1 MTSRA
6 PGQTAG
12 DDALMPQQS
21 VHADA
26 SALAPSAQPAV
37 QVEGLVKHFG
47 RVRAVDGMDFTVPP
61 GRILALLGPSGC
73 GKTTALRLIAGLER
87 PDAGR
92 IVLDGQ
98 VVADERT
105 YVPPERR
112 RVGMVFQ
119 DYALFPHLRVADNIG
134 FGLPRGPAR
143 AQRVEALL
151 AQVGLNGLGQRWPH
165 ELSGGQQQRVALAR
179 ALAPQPR
186 VLLLDEPFS
195 NLDAELRVRVRTEM
209 RTILRAA
216 GVTAI
221 FVTHDR
227 DEALSL
233 ADEVAVVNGGR
244 ILQRAAPELLYRFPV
259 SPTVAL
265 AVGDADF
272 LEGVAQGTTAVC
284 ELGSVPLAAA
294 AEGAVTLLFRPEG
307 LTLQPDDAGPGVVVA
322 REFFGHDQVVTV
334 RLPSGTLLRVRLLP
348 DEPVAQ
354 HQRVAMRPRVPVVA
368 FPRE

>member
-1 MTSRA
+1 MTA
-6 PGQTAG
+6 
-12 DDALMPQQS
+12 
-21 VHADA
+21 
-26 SALAPSAQPAV
+26 PAV
-37 QVEGLVKHFG
+37 EVEHLVKTFG
-47 RVRAVDGMDFTVPP
+47 RVRAVDGISFTVPR

-73 GKTTALRLIAGLER
+73 GKTTVLRLIAGLER

-92 IVLDGQ
+92 VQLDGRL
-98 VVADERT
+98 VADGHT
-105 YVPPERR
+105 CVPPERR
-112 RVGMVFQ
+112 QVGMVFQ

-151 AQVGLNGLGQRWPH
+151 VQVGLGGLGRRWPH

-195 NLDAELRVRVRTEM
+195 NLDAELRARVRSEV
-209 RTILRAA
+209 RAILREA

-233 ADEVAVVNGGR
+233 ADEVAVVEAGR
-244 ILQRAAPELLYRFPV
+244 ILQRAAPEVLYRLPA
-259 SPTVAL
+259 SPAVAQ

-272 LEGVAQGTTAVC
+272 LEGQAWGHEAEC
-284 ELGSVPLAAA
+284 ALGRVRLVRP
-294 AEGAVTLLFRPEG
+294 AEGPVTLLFRPEG
-307 LTLQPDDAGPGVVVA
+307 LTLEPDEHGPAAVVA
-322 REFFGHDQVVTV
+322 REFYGHAQVVTV
-334 RLPSGTLLRVRLLP
+334 RLPTGAELRVRLLP
-348 DEPVAQ
+348 DEPAPL
-354 HQRVAMRPRVPVVA
+354 HQRVTVRSRGPVVA
-368 FPRE
+368 FPRT